1 MAGVPRRERASPLSR
16 DVTKHG
22 VYHSIHLRAILFYC
36 CTTLGLVILK
46 PSDKDGFRIS
56 TANGAD
62 PVLPNVASPLTT
74 VLRIMVSQL
83 RLSRLLA
90 FIQCHPFPL
99 GQLPQPGKVPAPD
112 ARLGEILF
120 ESLTFQTA

>member
-1 MAGVPRRERASPLSR
+1 
-16 DVTKHG
+16 
-22 VYHSIHLRAILFYC
+22 
-36 CTTLGLVILK
+36 
-46 PSDKDGFRIS
+46 
-56 TANGAD
+56 
-62 PVLPNVASPLTT
+62 
-74 VLRIMVSQL
+74 MVSQL

-90 FIQCHPFPL
+90 FIQCHPFPP